1 VKNAIVTLLMLVLL
15 LVASDAAD
23 KTYGSRS
30 AKANS
35 SSDTE
40 EFSNVPVQKVN
51 DPFERFNRTMFRV
64 NDTLITYA
72 IRPVAHGYAKV
83 VPTPIRNSITNVFDN
98 AQFPVRFI
106 NCVLQG
112 KITRSAQET
121 GKFVFNSIFGL
132 GGIIRVSD
140 HITGLTN
147 VPAADFGQ
155 TLSVWGVSA
164 GPYLFVPVL
173 GPSDCRDVVG
183 YAGDFVMYPLNWY
196 GLGFI
201 HHAVISNWVTFSVGG
216 ANFVNRQPKAVNT
229 YDQIKSAAIDPYIAI
244 RNGFLSLRAA
254 QVKK

>member
-1 VKNAIVTLLMLVLL
+1 VKNFLFASLMLLTCF
-15 LVASDAAD
+15 AACAAAD
-23 KTYGSRS
+23 KTSGSQ
-30 AKANS
+30 AGPVNS
-35 SSDTE
+35 SPQTE
-40 EFSNVPVQKVN
+40 EFTNVPLQKVD
-51 DPFERFNRTMFRV
+51 DPFERFNRTMFRI

-72 IRPVAHGYAKV
+72 IRPLAHGYARV
-83 VPTPIRNSITNVFDN
+83 VPTAVRNSITNVFDN

-112 KITRSAQET
+112 KIKRSAQET
-121 GKFVFNSIFGL
+121 GKFIFNSTFGI

-140 HITGLTN
+140 HVSGLAN

-155 TLSVWGVSA
+155 TLSVWGFSA
-164 GPYLFVPVL
+164 GPYLFIPVL

-183 YAGDFVMYPLNWY
+183 YAGDFVMYPLNWH
-196 GLGFI
+196 GLGII
-201 HHAVISNWVTFSVGG
+201 HHAFISNWTLFSLG
-216 ANFVNRQPKAVNT
+216 AANSVNRQPKAVNT